1 MNIKLSVI
9 VPVYNAEPYIKR
21 CMESL
26 LMQTLQG
33 CELIFVNDG
42 STDQSKAIIESYQ
55 KINSRIILIN
65 QENQGV
71 SAARNK
77 GLSAASGE
85 YVGFVDA
92 DDDIEADMYERLY
105 SAAKSNNCDVVLSNY
120 ESELDGHRL
129 VTKYPF
135 PVDVVLTK
143 DEITHQVLPF
153 FMRSDQLNT
162 VWNKIYRKIIIQEN
176 DIQFPERV
184 ALGEDGIFN
193 IHFFSHM
200 KTLKYIDYTGY
211 HYREIAASAT
221 RNIANKDYFYRA
233 IEVYTSELPLCYL
246 NLLHAT
252 NIQQLKSIKL
262 IHSVMAYIHIY
273 LDPSA
278 GLPFKDKI
286 NYVKRMIQH
295 KDVRDSLPIYSK
307 EMSAELGR
315 YQKLLLYLIHQK
327 SMLGIYC
334 VTAYS
339 RFRNKKY
346 RGIKI

>member
-26 LMQTLQG
+26 LNQTLQG
-33 CELIFVNDG
+33 CEFIFVNDG
-42 STDQSKAIIESYQ
+42 STDHSKNIIESYQ
-55 KINSRIILIN
+55 KINPQIILIN

-77 GLSAASGE
+77 GLTAALGE

-105 SAAKSNNCDVVLSNY
+105 AAARLGDCDVVLSNY
-120 ESELDGHRL
+120 ESEIDGHRL
-129 VTKYPF
+129 VTRYSF
-135 PVDVVLTK
+135 PKDVVLTK
-143 DEITHQVLPF
+143 DVIKDQVLPF
-153 FMRSDQLNT
+153 FMKSDQLNT
-162 VWNKIYRKIIIQEN
+162 ACNKIYRNILIQEHN
-176 DIQFPERV
+176 IQFPAKV

-193 IHFFSHM
+193 ILFFSHM
-200 KTLKYIDYTGY
+200 RTMMYIDYTGY
-211 HYREIAASAT
+211 HYREVVGSAT
-221 RNIANKDYFYRA
+221 RNISNKDYFHQA

-246 NLLHAT
+246 KLLNAT

-273 LDPSA
+273 LKPSA
-278 GLPFKDKI
+278 GLSFKDKI
-286 NYVKRMIQH
+286 NYVKRMILH
-295 KDVRDSLPIYSK
+295 KDVRDALPIYSK

-327 SMLGIYC
+327 SIFGIYC

-339 RFRNKKY
+339 RFRNKRY
-346 RGIKI
+346 RGITI